1 MPCKDDHGNN
11 IVKAPPDL
19 NIKKKNMNRGIVTKP
34 VPEKEDNFFE
44 LRFKMEYLK
53 FGTPGGKIVIGRDR
67 RKYYEFNHKV
77 TFPGSADGPFFHLKV
92 VYWL

>member
-19 NIKKKNMNRGIVTKP
+19 NIRKKNMNRGIVTKP
-34 VPEKEDNFFE
+34 V
-44 LRFKMEYLK
+44 FKMEYLK
-53 FGTPGGKIVIGRDR
+53 FGTAGGKIVIGRDR

-77 TFPGSADGPFFHLKV
+77 AFPGSADGPFFNLKV